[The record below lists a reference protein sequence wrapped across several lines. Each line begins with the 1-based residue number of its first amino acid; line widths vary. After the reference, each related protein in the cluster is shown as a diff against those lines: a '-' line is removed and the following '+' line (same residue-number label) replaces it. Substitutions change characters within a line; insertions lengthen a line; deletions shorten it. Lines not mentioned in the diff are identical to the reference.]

1 MNLESNVERIYID
14 QEKLAERINELG
26 DEITKFY
33 PEEEEIVVIGV
44 LNGSFC
50 FMADLVRKIK
60 QPVTIEFFGCS
71 SYGHSTESSG
81 NLKITKDLDH
91 DIADKHVLIVEDI
104 IDSGTTLSRMK
115 IFLNKRNPKT
125 IRIAALLDKP
135 SRRKVDIH
143 GDFTGFEIED
153 YFVVGYG
160 LDFADKY
167 RNLPYIGILK
177 PEAYKSQI

>member
-1 MNLESNVERIYID
+1 
-14 QEKLAERINELG
+14 
-26 DEITKFY
+26 
-33 PEEEEIVVIGV
+33 
-44 LNGSFC
+44 
-50 FMADLVRKIK
+50 
-60 QPVTIEFFGCS
+60 
-71 SYGHSTESSG
+71 
-81 NLKITKDLDH
+81 
-91 DIADKHVLIVEDI
+91 
-104 IDSGTTLSRMK
+104 MK

>member
-1 MNLESNVERIYID
+1 MILENNVERVYID
-14 QEKLAERINELG
+14 AASLSERVLAMG
-26 DEITKFY
+26 KEITAFY
-33 PEEEEIVVIGV
+33 PPEEEIVVIGV

-50 FMADLVRKIK
+50 FMADLVRHIK
-60 QPVTIEFFGCS
+60 QPVTVEFFGCS
-71 SYGHSTESSG
+71 SYGSSTESSG
-81 NLKITKDLDH
+81 NLRITKDLDH

-115 IFLNKRNPKT
+115 TFLNKRNPKS

-135 SRRKVDIH
+135 SRRKVDLR
-143 GDFTGFEIED
+143 GDFTGFEIDD

-160 LDFADKY
+160 LDFANKY

-177 PEAYKSQI
+177 PEAYLHI

>member
-1 MNLESNVERIYID
+1 MNLEDNIERIYLSAEI
-14 QEKLAERINELG
+14 LAA
-26 DEITKFY
+26 KV
-33 PEEEEIVVIGV
+33 EEIGKQVSDFYAPDDELVVVGV

-60 QPVTIEFFGCS
+60 QPVTVEFFGCS
-71 SYGHSTESSG
+71 SYGKSTETSG

-91 DIADKHVLIVEDI
+91 DINGKNVLIVEDI
-104 IDSGTTLSRMK
+104 IDTGLTLLRMK
-115 IFLNKRNPKT
+115 ALLSKRNPKSL
-125 IRIAALLDKP
+125 RVAVLLDKP
-135 SRRKVDIH
+135 NRRKVEVK

-160 LDFADKY
+160 LDYADKY

-177 PEAYKSQI
+177 PEAYALQS

>member
-1 MNLESNVERIYID
+1 MHLEYNVERVYIS
-14 QEKLAERINELG
+14 EEELKNRVCELG
-26 DEITKFY
+26 KEITDFY
-33 PEEEEIVVIGV
+33 APDEEVVIIGV

-60 QPVTIEFFGCS
+60 QPAIIEFFGCS
-71 SYGHSTESSG
+71 SYGSGTESSG

-91 DIADKHVLIVEDI
+91 DILDKHVLIVEDI
-104 IDSGTTLSRMK
+104 IDTGTTLSRLK
-115 IFLNKRNPKT
+115 TFLTKRGPKS
-125 IRIAALLDKP
+125 IRIAALIDKP
-135 SRRKVDIH
+135 SRRLIDIDV
-143 GDFTGFEIED
+143 DFTGFEIED

-177 PEAYKSQI
+177 PEAYTTKE